1 MDSGSVFRR
10 EQFRFI
16 GKLSKEIHNSPLLRL
31 TWEKAKT
38 KKAWCAYDDI
48 FKANYNKIR
57 YNNPDGVPVL
67 FPCSG
72 FKLINPV
79 VQKTITG
86 YDIYSGK
93 VGVIRSFNLINT
105 RSVTAIGIF
114 LCTNPDL
121 PEPGKSLIVASFS
134 ANMTVPDIFSPLNI
148 NMMLTR
154 DVKTHFDSGSIIKAF
169 FTIAFLDKNEH
180 PVSFS
185 DLLIYTSP
193 PE

>member
-10 EQFRFI
+10 EQFRFT
-16 GKLSKEIHNSPLLRL
+16 GKLSKEIHNSPLLKL

-38 KKAWCAYDDI
+38 KKSWCAYDDI

-57 YNNPDGVPVL
+57 YNNPDGVPVM
-67 FPCSG
+67 FSGSG

-86 YDIYSGK
+86 YDIYTGK
-93 VGVIRSFNLINT
+93 IGLIRSFNLINT
-105 RSVTAIGIF
+105 CSITVIGIF

-121 PEPGKSLIVASFS
+121 PEPGKSLIVSSFS
-134 ANMTVPDIFSPLNI
+134 TNVTVPDILSPFNI
-148 NMMLTR
+148 NMELTGY
-154 DVKTHFDSGSIIKAF
+154 VKTYFNSGSIIKAF
-169 FTIAFLDKNEH
+169 FTIAFLDKKEH

-185 DLLIYTSP
+185 DILIYTSP